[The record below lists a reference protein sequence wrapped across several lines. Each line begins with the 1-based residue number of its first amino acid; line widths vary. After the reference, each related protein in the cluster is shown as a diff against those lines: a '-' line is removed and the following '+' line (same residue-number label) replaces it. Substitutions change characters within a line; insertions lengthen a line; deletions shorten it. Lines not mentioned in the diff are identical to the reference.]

1 MKKFVMNLI
10 AAGALS
16 WAGISSAEAAISVK
30 VRLLEK
36 GTRAPIVDAN
46 VFILPQKVKG
56 TSDSR
61 GDVTIDG
68 VSPGPGQI
76 IVNVAGYA
84 KFEQNELFP
93 DKGQDGGVYEIGT
106 LFVER
111 TSYLAY
117 ETTVYGKEKR
127 RDDSLKTLGQS
138 DFKVAGSGGD
148 PVRAVQNLPGVN
160 RASGIGAQ
168 VIIQGSAPNQTR
180 YMIDN
185 HEVPI
190 IFHFGGLSSVVMP
203 EALDRV
209 DYLSAGYGPEY
220 GRALGGL
227 VGVWTKE
234 PRKDRM
240 GGFAYV
246 DSFNAGAQLEGQI
259 GAKEEAQENKEDPA
273 HRYLFSVRQSYIGA
287 VLRAFAPDDGRF
299 NLTVAP
305 EFKDITGVWQS
316 RLSDRDTFRLTAV
329 GSQDNLEF
337 LLKEPVNQD
346 PSIRGTFSNL
356 TGFYRFIPQWTRKLS
371 DDQLIRASVG
381 VGEDNI
387 KVNVGEDFF
396 RLDVVQ
402 LTSRAE
408 YEFKPMANWTS
419 VAGTDN
425 RFRFA
430 TVDFRLP
437 TFNNDG
443 GVGTPLSVGETRD
456 ARVSTSYMDF
466 GVYWRNIVALPG
478 DRFTLLP
485 SARLDYMNQTKELL
499 PVPRLAVRYKHS
511 EALSFKTSGGL
522 YYQAPQEQESS
533 PSFGNPNLKA
543 PRAWH
548 GALSADLDFREG
560 STEGW
565 TLATGPFYR
574 SFDRLVVPS
583 RGYVA
588 GTTQTENYRNGGTG
602 RAYGGE
608 VLLKYQS
615 RKLNG
620 WLAYTLSR
628 STRNNGQQGEVL
640 FAFDQTH
647 LMTALASIDLPGN
660 WRISSRARYV
670 TGNPKTPVVGGVLD
684 ADNDVFIPTR
694 GAFYSQRLEP
704 FFQLDLRIDK
714 KWIYDKWILSAY
726 LEVLNAT
733 NRGNLESVA
742 YSYDFKQSEKVQG
755 IPILPFIGVKGEF

>member
-1 MKKFVMNLI
+1 MKKQLWVGLAGLMNLMI
-10 AAGALS
+10 A
-16 WAGISSAEAAISVK
+16 SSALGAATVK

-46 VFILPQKVKG
+46 VFILPAKVKG

-61 GDVTIDG
+61 GDATLENVP
-68 VSPGPGQI
+68 SGPVQI
-76 IVNVAGYA
+76 VVNVAGYA
-84 KFEQNELFP
+84 RFEQNDLIPEN
-93 DKGQDGGVYEIGT
+93 GTYEIGT
-106 LFVER
+106 FFVER

-117 ETTVYGKEKR
+117 ETTVYGKGKR

-209 DYLSAGYGPEY
+209 DYLSAGFGPEY

-234 PRKDRM
+234 PRKDRL
-240 GGFAYV
+240 GGFAYI
-246 DSFNAGAQLEGQI
+246 DSFNAGAQIEGQV
-259 GAKEEAQENKEDPA
+259 GEPEPTPSGEPKKDPK
-273 HRYLFSVRQSYIGA
+273 HSYLFSARQSYIGA
-287 VLRAFAPDDGRF
+287 LLRAFAPKDSSF

-305 EFKDITGVWQS
+305 EFRDLTGVWQS
-316 RLSDRDTFRLTAV
+316 RLNERDTFRLTAV
-329 GSQDNLEF
+329 GSQDTLEF
-337 LLKEPVNQD
+337 LLKEPVEQD
-346 PSIRGTFSNL
+346 PSIRGSFSNR
-356 TGFYRFIPQWTRKLS
+356 TSFYRFIPQWTRKYS
-371 DDQLIRASVG
+371 DDRFFRASLG
-381 VGEDNI
+381 FGEDNI

-396 RLDVVQ
+396 LLDVTQ

-408 YEFKPMANWTS
+408 YEFKPESNWTT
-419 VAGTDN
+419 VLGMDN

-430 TVDFRLP
+430 TVDFKLP

-443 GVGTPLSVGETRD
+443 GVTSPLSVGETRD
-456 ARVSTSYMDF
+456 ARVSTSYADF
-466 GVYWRNIVALPG
+466 GIYSRNIFTFN
-478 DRFTLLP
+478 DERFSVLP
-485 SARLDYMNQTKELL
+485 SARVDYMNQTKEIL
-499 PVPRLAVRYKHS
+499 PVPRLALRYKNS

-548 GALSADLDFREG
+548 AALSGDLDFREG

-588 GTTQTENYRNGGTG
+588 GTTQSENYKNGGTG

-628 STRNNGQQGEVL
+628 STRTNPGQSEAL

-647 LMTALASIDLPGN
+647 LMTALGSIDLAGN
-660 WRISSRARYV
+660 WRISTRVRYV

-684 ADNDVFIPTR
+684 ADNDVFIPVR
-694 GAFYSQRLEP
+694 GSFFSQRLEP

-733 NRGNLESVA
+733 NRMNLENVA
-742 YSYDFKQSEKVQG
+742 YSYDFKQSQKVSG
-755 IPILPFIGVKGEF
+755 IPILPFLGVKGEF